1 MSIDFTKDPELHT
14 DMRYCRIVKRK
25 DYCYLQCKKCKK
37 NIFKYVNKCKIS
49 MNDHKDDCMFKNVHI
64 VEYNPKKIKKTKPAN
79 PFLPMNYN
87 DSPSP
92 KEQNVEKILSSLP
105 HVDPPNSQT
114 EKRNIQVWEKSST
127 FPPQSNIKNQPLN
140 KDLPPEIGTQSSLS
154 QEPIENAHSPNSTTG
169 ETVILPLTIV
179 MKRTAQNT
187 THQSVPA
194 SKTEVQ
200 KPLST
205 IQSTDNDATMSNI
218 NDTSIIDIN
227 NDAKYEV
234 IIKHEIKEEKTNEIK
249 KEKGLFTVKKENPD
263 TKVNQENDILTLK
276 KSSLALK
283 EKLRSL
289 EQKCKEIQNRAEFN
303 SKKVI
308 KLEEKIRKIKEIVN
322 SDD

>member
-1 MSIDFTKDPELHT
+1 
-14 DMRYCRIVKRK
+14 
-25 DYCYLQCKKCKK
+25 
-37 NIFKYVNKCKIS
+37 
-49 MNDHKDDCMFKNVHI
+49 
-64 VEYNPKKIKKTKPAN
+64 
-79 PFLPMNYN
+79 MNYN

-114 EKRNIQVWEKSST
+114 EKRNIQVWEQSST

-227 NDAKYEV
+227 NDARYEV

-249 KEKGLFTVKKENPD
+249 KEKGLFTVKK
-263 TKVNQENDILTLK
+263 VNQENDILTLK
-276 KSSLALK
+276 KSSIALK

>member
-1 MSIDFTKDPELHT
+1 
-14 DMRYCRIVKRK
+14 
-25 DYCYLQCKKCKK
+25 
-37 NIFKYVNKCKIS
+37 
-49 MNDHKDDCMFKNVHI
+49 MNDHKEGCMFKNVHI
-64 VEYNPKKIKKTKPAN
+64 VEYTKKMKKTKQSDT
-79 PFLPMNYN
+79 FLPMNYL

-92 KEQNVEKILSSLP
+92 KEQNIDKVFASLP
-105 HVDPPNSQT
+105 HVDPPNAQT
-114 EKRNIQVWEKSST
+114 EKSNKKVSEQSST
-127 FPPQSNIKNQPLN
+127 FPNIGSVKSHQVNQ
-140 KDLPPEIGTQSSLS
+140 DLPPEIGTQSSLS
-154 QEPIENAHSPNSTTG
+154 QEPIENAHSPNSTKG

-205 IQSTDNDATMSNI
+205 KQSTDNDATMSNI

-227 NDAKYEV
+227 NDARYEV

-276 KSSLALK
+276 KSSIALK